1 MSEKKQL
8 RSWLPKDQEVIEEML
23 RDNPV
28 VEADLSDLLATAD
41 KTVKSLKVNHNGV
54 WFWKA
59 YADKKGDVWVTNV
72 KDPRIINTV
81 TGKMRGN
88 LSWAGEGGN
97 PAGKP
102 QGAVNR
108 KTAKS
113 VCDALGVHPME
124 LIAAYMSKDRKLLR
138 KYGIYEKEYKTITA
152 AQQLKS
158 AMYLGDKMQGNLKPA
173 EMGLD
178 GEAMLGHN
186 SQDSLDDAKELVQVY
201 LPEKGSHVEIA
212 VSEAELN
219 QINQLGAE
227 KYMEKHK
234 DELLVYDK
242 DNPDDVI
249 TWEGSD

>member
-28 VEADLSDLLATAD
+28 VEADLSDLLATVD

-158 AMYLGDKMQGNLKPA
+158 AMYLGDKLQANLKPA

-178 GEAMLGHN
+178 GEARLADGVAEEQER
-186 SQDSLDDAKELVQVY
+186 SQIQAYIPDMVDDSPTLSLSKEDYAEIQEVGAEAYMKSHEKELEPY
-201 LPEKGSHVEIA
+201 
-212 VSEAELN
+212 
-219 QINQLGAE
+219 
-227 KYMEKHK
+227 
-234 DELLVYDK
+234 DESNEDDKLVWSV
-242 DNPDDVI
+242 N
-249 TWEGSD
+249 E